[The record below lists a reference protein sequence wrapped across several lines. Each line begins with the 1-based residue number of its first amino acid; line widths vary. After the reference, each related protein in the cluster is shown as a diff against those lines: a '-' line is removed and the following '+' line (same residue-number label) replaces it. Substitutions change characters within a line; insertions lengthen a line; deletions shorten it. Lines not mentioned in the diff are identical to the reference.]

1 MILYP
6 ASFTHGHSST
16 TVTLELLICLQDDI
30 ITSLQSRLDII
41 CDEADGETG
50 PTDTGIREARDD
62 AGSQEIGDV
71 ISSETPV
78 SQIVLQSL
86 RSVMFI

>member
-6 ASFTHGHSST
+6 ASFTPHSHFST
-16 TVTLELLICLQDDI
+16 TVTLELLICQDDI

-50 PTDTGIREARDD
+50 PTVTGIQEARDD
-62 AGSQEIGDV
+62 AGSQEVGDV